1 MTTYIKCGTVKIN
14 NANKMI
20 YMKDGNL
27 YVKCKGKRWILLN
40 IFSLFCIRKNE
51 LYK

>member
-1 MTTYIKCGTVKIN
+1 MATYTKCGTVKIN

-27 YVKCKGKRWILLN
+27 YVKCKGKMMN
-40 IFSLFCIRKNE
+40 IARYIHSLVHKN
-51 LYK
+51 K